1 MVVYWK
7 EILAVLVSYQL
18 YCVEGYCKRKTTRR
32 PHIVLI
38 VSDDQG
44 WNDVSWH
51 NPEVLT
57 PHMDKLAK
65 QGVKLENHYAH
76 PVCSPSRGAIL
87 TGKYSHR
94 LGLQFGSI
102 IPNEAKFLPESATL
116 LPEMLKEIGYTTHM
130 TGKWH
135 LGDCNKNLL
144 PTSRGFDSF
153 TGLLRG
159 AGDYFTRQLFGVY
172 DFWENETVYRP
183 QEGSYNTDLFTQ
195 RAVEIIEKNNPK
207 TSPLFLYVPYTSP
220 HSPLQVPQKFMDMY
234 PNVINP
240 ARRRYLGMVSS
251 LDEGVGTIADAL
263 EKSGHM
269 DNTVFI
275 FLSDNGGNT
284 DAGASNIPLR
294 GIKGQLWEGGS
305 KSAGFVYSPRF
316 FKQEGC
322 VHEGM
327 IHAVDWF
334 PTILDMAD
342 FNKDNKRNMCDKIDG
357 VSQWKYIQT
366 CQGSGREEFVYQID
380 DYVAKS
386 AAIRVG
392 DYKMI
397 VGDPRVVDF
406 SFGPSGNISLKLVDP
421 NNKDIRLFNLKND
434 PTESNNLASRLPDKV
449 KKMKIRLD
457 ELRKDSLPI
466 EFPVWES
473 NEIGSPNNIVSTEW
487 CSV

>member
-94 LGLQFGSI
+94 LGLQ
-102 IPNEAKFLPESATL
+102 
-116 LPEMLKEIGYTTHM
+116 
-130 TGKWH
+130 
-135 LGDCNKNLL
+135 
-144 PTSRGFDSF
+144 
-153 TGLLRG
+153 
-159 AGDYFTRQLFGVY
+159 
-172 DFWENETVYRP
+172 
-183 QEGSYNTDLFTQ
+183 DLFTQ